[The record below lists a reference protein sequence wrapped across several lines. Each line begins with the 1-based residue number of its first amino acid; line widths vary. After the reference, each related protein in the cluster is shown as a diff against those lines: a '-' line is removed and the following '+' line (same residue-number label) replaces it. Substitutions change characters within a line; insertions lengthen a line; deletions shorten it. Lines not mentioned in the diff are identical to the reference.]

1 MKVGTNG
8 LLYIVLI
15 VVWGVVWPLSKVAL
29 DACPPVLFAG
39 LRVLLSGIVLLPFA
53 VRHLTREAL
62 RVNLVLALLNVFL
75 FYGLQNLALQ
85 HAPAGLVSILV
96 YIQPVVT
103 VLLARLWLNEGLNA
117 IKLAGVVLGFV
128 GVGLISLDQVRGH
141 HADALGALLAL
152 MAGLSWALGTVV
164 YKKYRTRPHP
174 IQDMGIQLMVGGV
187 LLLGLGS
194 LTERWA
200 LIAWSGPFLGELA
213 FVGLL
218 GTALAW
224 IIWSR
229 LLHSADASRVAT
241 WTFLVPILATI
252 LSVLWLK
259 ETLTATVWVG
269 GAFVMLGLYGVNGV
283 PLRRAIAGRQP

>member
-1 MKVGTNG
+1 MRVRKNSV
-8 LLYIVLI
+8 LYVVLI

-39 LRVLLSGIVLLPFA
+39 LRVLLSGIVLLPFTL
-53 VRHLTREAL
+53 RHLTREAL
-62 RVNLVLALLNVFL
+62 RVNLVLAILNVFL

-103 VLLARLWLNEGLNA
+103 VVLARFWLQEGITA
-117 IKLAGVVLGFV
+117 VKLAGVMLGFI
-128 GVGLISLDQVRGH
+128 GVGLISIDQVRGH
-141 HADALGALLAL
+141 HTGGLDAFFAL

-164 YKKYRTRPHP
+164 YKKYRTTPHP

-194 LTERWA
+194 VTEPWTKIR
-200 LIAWSGPFLGELA
+200 WSGPFLGELA

-229 LLHSADASRVAT
+229 LLHSGDASRVAA
-241 WTFLVPILATI
+241 WTFLVPILATV

-259 ETLTATVWVG
+259 ETLTMTVWVG
-269 GAFVMLGLYGVNGV
+269 GACVMLGLYGVNGMQA
-283 PLRRAIAGRQP
+283 RRGRASRQP